1 MCRTL
6 FRCAVA
12 AAFAL
17 ALILTTV
24 PAHAHPLDVG
34 SPALSS
40 DVSWLDAA
48 LNWLQSLLG
57 DTGSEPALRMTAG
70 SEAVPPAG
78 LDSGSCID
86 PMGGGC
92 NPGGVGGG
100 SM

>member
-12 AAFAL
+12 AAFVL

-24 PAHAHPLDVG
+24 PAHARPLDAG
-34 SPALSS
+34 SPALFA

-57 DTGSEPALRMTAG
+57 DKGVEPVQRMTAG
-70 SEAVPPAG
+70 SLEIPPPAG
-78 LDSGSCID
+78 MDTGSCID

-92 NPGGVGGG
+92 NPGGAGGW
-100 SM
+100 M